1 LAKVSRSPEEAD
13 ELHLVKFILPD
24 VVVEAED
31 DHDQR
36 DHEVKHRANQQITQI
51 PETPTTNKPEEKGS
65 CEEESPNLTSL

>member
-1 LAKVSRSPEEAD
+1 
-13 ELHLVKFILPD
+13 LPD